1 MADENVT
8 KVDDSLLT
16 IKKNN
21 KALRLEDMDDIE
33 KEEYIHGTA
42 LRGIRTKL
50 IEPYNKLESDEEKE
64 LYKQNNPEL
73 EEVMAIVEEIDWNNP
88 KNKKKIKDTVKQ
100 NKGNLSEA
108 IQVGEELE
116 MEILMAEKV
125 LERSASDGRGQ

>member
-1 MADENVT
+1 MEKNNTTNPPRA
-8 KVDDSLLT
+8 T
-16 IKKNN
+16 IRRNN

-42 LRGIRTKL
+42 LRRIRTKL

-125 LERSASDGRGQ
+125 SERSASDGRGQ